1 MQRAL
6 VTIVVGVMVYIS
18 ANMLITTLIT
28 GTDTGDVLMQTLL
41 PLAIA
46 IGVVLAGLTMF
57 IKAD

>member
-1 MQRAL
+1 
-6 VTIVVGVMVYIS
+6 MVYIS
-18 ANMLITTLIT
+18 ANMLITQLVT
-28 GTDTGDVLMQTLL
+28 GTATGDVLMQTLL